1 MIQSIKLRAL
11 VYAFWGRLVCG
22 FFCYCF
28 CVMNIIEKQD
38 RSVNIRN
45 LLRDGD
51 EWWDK
56 NGCWVRRICV
66 GRRVEIMVRV
76 GSLKE
81 GERRG

>member
-1 MIQSIKLRAL
+1 
-11 VYAFWGRLVCG
+11 
-22 FFCYCF
+22 
-28 CVMNIIEKQD
+28 MNIIEKQD